1 MSVNQICYFCD
12 VTYPQPSCFIS
23 NYNNLWI
30 CDNCDDFTLPINY
43 RNSREN
49 GECCVCL
56 EENPLVKLPTCSHK
70 VCLKCCKTIY
80 FGSTTDERPL
90 HWREM
95 DIEMPDWPFYE
106 CDDYNEDDCFEDEKQ
121 EEYDNFDIHYNFEE
135 NTYDELIEIRNGLIS
150 ERPDWMNTEKFINY
164 ENKLFMYHT
173 EFAKVD
179 KKWNEW
185 NEKKIK
191 GNGICPLCRAKPI

>member
-12 VTYPQPSCFIS
+12 ETYPHPSCYIS
-23 NYNNLWI
+23 NYDNLWI
-30 CDNCDDFTLPINY
+30 CDLCENFIPIDY
-43 RNSREN
+43 SICREN

-56 EENPLVKLPTCSHK
+56 EENSLVTLICRHK
-70 VCLKCCKTIY
+70 VCLKCYKTIY

-95 DIEMPDWPFYE
+95 NNEFPDWPFYKCE
-106 CDDYNEDDCFEDEKQ
+106 DYNEDDENEKQ
-121 EEYDNFDIHYNFEE
+121 EEYDLFEDIYFNYKKK
-135 NTYDELIEIRNGLIS
+135 TYDELIKFRNGLIS
-150 ERPDWMNTEKFINY
+150 ERPDWMNTEEFINY
-164 ENKLFMYHT
+164 ENKRFRYHINF
-173 EFAKVD
+173 EKVD
-179 KKWNEW
+179 KEWNEW